1 MKILIDN
8 FCLAAGGGE
17 SPAGLSINGRQPVQI
32 SRGLHAAN
40 ATVLPL
46 GGRTNTIAFSVTR
59 EHPSH
64 GAAEGFL
71 FAHAAT
77 LPESGTA
84 TFLCEDVDGPQ
95 VQYTAV
101 AAAITADD
109 GTQNGANT
117 THQYTLVCG
126 AITGGELGQG

>member
-1 MKILIDN
+1 MRIFIDQ
-8 FCLAAGGGE
+8 FCLVAGGGE
-17 SPAGLSINGRQPVQI
+17 SPEGLSINGSQPVQI
-32 SRGLHAAN
+32 SRLLHVAN

-46 GGRTNTIAFSVTR
+46 GGRVNTIAFSVTR
-59 EHPSH
+59 EHTSH

-95 VQYTAV
+95 VQYAAAAV
-101 AAAITADD
+101 AVTADD
-109 GTQNGANT
+109 GTLNGNHT
-117 THQYTLVCG
+117 THRYTLVCG
-126 AITGGELGQG
+126 AITGGELA

>member
-1 MKILIDN
+1 MKISIDN
-8 FCLAAGGGE
+8 FCLAAGGSE
-17 SPAGLSINGRQPVQI
+17 SPAGLSINGSQPVQI
-32 SRGLHAAN
+32 SRALGVPSAA
-40 ATVLPL
+40 VLPL
-46 GGRTNTIAFSVTR
+46 AGRVNTIAFAVTR

-84 TFLCEDVDGPQ
+84 TFLCEDADGGPQ
-95 VQYTAV
+95 VQYTAA
-101 AAAITADD
+101 AAAITVDD

-117 THQYTLVCG
+117 THKYTLVCG
-126 AITGGELGQG
+126 AITGGEL

>member
-1 MKILIDN
+1 MRVFIDN
-8 FCLAAGGGE
+8 FCLAAGGEE
-17 SPAGLSINGRQPVQI
+17 SPAGLSINGSQPAQV
-32 SRGLHAAN
+32 SRALGAAS

-46 GGRTNTIAFSVTR
+46 GGRVHTIAFAVTR

-84 TFLCEDVDGPQ
+84 TFLCEDTGGGPQ
-95 VQYTAV
+95 VQFLAAATAV
-101 AAAITADD
+101 TADD

-117 THQYTLVCG
+117 THKYTLVCG
-126 AITGGELGQG
+126 AITGGELP

>member
-1 MKILIDN
+1 MKIFIDN

-17 SPAGLSINGRQPVQI
+17 SPAGLSINGSQPVQI
-32 SRGLHAAN
+32 SRPLHAAN
-40 ATVLPL
+40 ATILPL
-46 GGRTNTIAFSVTR
+46 GGRVNTIAFAVIR

-77 LPESGTA
+77 LPESGNA

-95 VQYTAV
+95 VQYV
-101 AAAITADD
+101 AAAAAVTADD
-109 GTQNGANT
+109 GTLNGTNT

-126 AITGGELGQG
+126 EITGGELS